1 VDDGV
6 RDAVSGDLLDHLV
19 GPLDGGDV
27 GGDELVG
34 GEMLDGRPAD
44 RGDVCPAILLACAA
58 TAAPVPRVPPVT
70 SARLPARFSVWM
82 LDALVTVR

>member
-1 VDDGV
+1 MDDGV

-34 GEMLDGRPAD
+34 GEVLDGRPAD
-44 RGDVCPAILLACAA
+44 RGDVCPAILLACGHCGRRF
-58 TAAPVPRVPPVT
+58 PVCPGDER
-70 SARLPARFSVWM
+70 ALAGEILG
-82 LDALVTVR
+82 LDA

>member
-34 GEMLDGRPAD
+34 GEVLDGRPVD
-44 RGDVCPAILLACAA
+44 RGDVCPPSFWRAA